1 MNVIKRIKV
10 PAFIIALSM
19 ATVVLFVYLFEFQIS
34 NDNLSN
40 NVSLEYKASDAH
52 KKLAESTQTQ
62 VDIGIFPL
70 EVYDIDFQ
78 RNTYK
83 MSAYIWLKWD
93 STYEFD
99 HKEVLS
105 PPKTLEIMNLVDS
118 WDFTQTEVV
127 SDTLENGKSY
137 SVMKIEGTFFQNFD
151 LSRYPLDRQS
161 LTIIFEDNQWIASEF
176 VYVPDLVDTRLQ
188 DGIRIPGWKINGL
201 TYSAD
206 AHTYGSKFGYEDDAE
221 SYAYSQITFGISIE
235 RPIQYFALKFVF
247 PLTIIII
254 FSLIALWIPLNQFEV
269 RIALSGSS
277 LLNLVFLQQLYSD
290 KIITSQQLVLID
302 VLYIWAYISIILT
315 LAELIYSHNQYVNK
329 YSEQEILQR
338 NRLYFLFHILVF
350 VFLVIYAVFSSL
362 T

>member
-1 MNVIKRIKV
+1 
-10 PAFIIALSM
+10 
-19 ATVVLFVYLFEFQIS
+19 
-34 NDNLSN
+34 
-40 NVSLEYKASDAH
+40 
-52 KKLAESTQTQ
+52 
-62 VDIGIFPL
+62 
-70 EVYDIDFQ
+70 
-78 RNTYK
+78 
-83 MSAYIWLKWD
+83 
-93 STYEFD
+93 
-99 HKEVLS
+99 
-105 PPKTLEIMNLVDS
+105 MNLVDS
-118 WDFTQTEVV
+118 WDFTQTELI
-127 SDTLENGKSY
+127 SETLENGKSY
-137 SVMKIEGTFFQNFD
+137 YLMKIDGTFFQNFD
-151 LSRYPLDRQS
+151 LSRYPLDNQS
-161 LTIIFEDNQWIASEF
+161 LTIIFEDNQWFATEF
-176 VYVPDLVDTRLQ
+176 VYVPDLDGTRLQ
-188 DGIRIPGWKINGL
+188 DGISIPGWKINGL

-206 AHTYGSKFGYEDDAE
+206 AHKYGSKFGYEDDE
-221 SYAYSQITFGISIE
+221 EYYAYSQITFGISIE

-338 NRLYFLFHILVF
+338 NRMYFLFHILVF
-350 VFLVIYAVFSSL
+350 VLLVMYAVFSSI

>member
-62 VDIGIFPL
+62 VDIGIYPL

-83 MSAYIWLKWD
+83 MSAYVWMNWD

-105 PPKTLEIMNLVDS
+105 PPKTLEFMNLVDS

>member
-1 MNVIKRIKV
+1 MNAIQRIKV

-19 ATVVLFVYLFEFQIS
+19 VTVVLFVYFFEFQIS
-34 NDNLSN
+34 NDYSSN
-40 NVSLEYKASDAH
+40 NVSLKFNATDAH
-52 KKLAESTQTQ
+52 KIIAESTQTQ
-62 VDIGIFPL
+62 VDIGIYPL

-83 MSAYIWLKWD
+83 MSAYVWMKWD

-105 PPKTLEIMNLVDS
+105 PPKTLEFMNLVDS
-118 WDFTQTEVV
+118 WDFTQTEII

-161 LTIIFEDNQWIASEF
+161 LTVVIEDNQWIASEF

-188 DGIRIPGWKINGL
+188 DGISIPGWKINGL
-201 TYSAD
+201 TYRAD
-206 AHTYGSKFGYEDDAE
+206 THRYGSKFGYEDDE
-221 SYAYSQITFGISIE
+221 EYYAYSQITFGISIE

-247 PLTIIII
+247 PLSIIIV

-290 KIITSQQLVLID
+290 KIITSRQLVLID

-329 YSEQEILQR
+329 HNEEKILQR
-338 NRLYFLFHILVF
+338 NRMYFLFHILVF
-350 VFLVIYAVFSSL
+350 VFLVVYAVYSSL